1 MLVTIAPAVTGDL
14 TVLATVKAEL
24 GIEGSGEDGYLAGLI
39 SQASAMLAAFCGR
52 ITFGTERLRQI
63 ERLDRSR
70 DAILLKRNLQP
81 RIINV
86 TEDSVSLDPAA
97 YEISG
102 ALLYRLEAERRVP
115 WPTDRRIEVIYDS
128 GYDLLSGLPHDLERA
143 CLEVIKA
150 QYHARGRDPLLRSES
165 VEGIGSSAW
174 LDPRAGMEAL
184 PPQAAALAAPYR
196 AWAV

>member
-1 MLVTIAPAVTGDL
+1 MLMIITPAVTGNL

-24 GIEGSGEDGYLAGLI
+24 GITGSADDAYLEALI
-39 SQASAMLAAFCGR
+39 CQASGMLAAYCGR

-63 ERLDRSR
+63 ERLEQPRE
-70 DAILLKRNLQP
+70 AILLKRNLRP
-81 RIINV
+81 RVLSV
-86 TEDSVSLDPAA
+86 TEDGTALPASA
-97 YEISG
+97 YELSG

-115 WPTDRRIEVIYDS
+115 WAIDRKIEITYDS
-128 GYDLLSGLPHDLERA
+128 GYDLLTDLPHDLERA

-150 QYHARGRDPLLRSES
+150 QYHARGRDPLLRSDS

-196 AWAV
+196 AWAL